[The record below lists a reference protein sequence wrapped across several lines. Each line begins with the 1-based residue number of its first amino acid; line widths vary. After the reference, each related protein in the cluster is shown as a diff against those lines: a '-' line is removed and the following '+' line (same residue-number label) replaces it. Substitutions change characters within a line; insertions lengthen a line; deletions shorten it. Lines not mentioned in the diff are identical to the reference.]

1 MIKANYMGMN
11 PKISVEKP
19 EYIVRGCFV
28 EMIIGELEITLD
40 EKDAKYLYGE
50 LDAKL
55 YEETAQELSNKLDD
69 ANDTIADLK
78 DKISELQGQIE
89 QLEGEK

>member
-1 MIKANYMGMN
+1 MLRANYMGMN

-40 EKDAKYLYGE
+40 EKDAKYLHGE

-78 DKISELQGQIE
+78 DYIE
-89 QLEGEK
+89 QLEGERE

>member
-1 MIKANYMGMN
+1 MLKGDYIGMN
-11 PKISVEKP
+11 PKISIEKP
-19 EYIVRGCFV
+19 NYIHGSIAVV
-28 EMIIGELEITLD
+28 TIGEAELTLD
-40 EKDAKYLYGE
+40 EKDAKYLHGE
-50 LDAKL
+50 LDKIL